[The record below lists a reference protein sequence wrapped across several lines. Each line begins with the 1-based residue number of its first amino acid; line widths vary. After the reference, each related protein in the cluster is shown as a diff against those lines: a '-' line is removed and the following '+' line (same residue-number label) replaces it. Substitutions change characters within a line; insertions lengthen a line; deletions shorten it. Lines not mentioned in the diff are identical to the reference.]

1 MAEKKIRIPRWILR
15 SPTLT
20 AMEKLLWIQIKVWK
34 SHSPGQNPSRA
45 DLAADYGLS
54 LHTMCR
60 ALKNLEEAEA
70 LTLSENIGN
79 LRRERGAQEITLLDE
94 TGDVP
99 LAENDADFKKSQQA
113 TLVGLVP
120 KNTSL
125 VLAETVNKEVGV
137 VHRVESTST
146 VPVRTSTVRTTYP
159 PRFENFWT
167 IYPRKKDKKKTLT
180 WWMSHHVEQD
190 AELYGTIISGLH
202 RYIESC
208 QNEGTDGKYFL
219 HPSTFLRNERYL
231 DDVSPPQATL
241 SPQTQGIISASHR
254 FLQRHKHG

>member
-125 VLAETVNKEVGV
+125 V
-137 VHRVESTST
+137 
-146 VPVRTSTVRTTYP
+146 RTTYP